1 MPTSPVTAR
10 TQTLKRLK
18 NFSNLLDR
26 AIPIPGTPYRFGLDP
41 ILGLLPGGGDCL
53 GAVFSAY
60 IIWEAA
66 KAGAPNAAIGKMAF
80 NVIFETLVG
89 VVPVL
94 GDLVDVAWK
103 ANVKNVELLE
113 AHLETLPDAPSA
125 GVIRDA
131 MPVEMRSDLPPQMP
145 PQPIAPGTESES
157 RSSLGVALVA
167 IAAIAVVTILA
178 IVGTVAIVRWVWGAL
193 TGM

>member
-1 MPTSPVTAR
+1 MPMSSSVSRA
-10 TQTLKRLK
+10 QVLKRLK

-26 AIPIPGTPYRFGLDP
+26 ALPIPGTPYRFGLDP

-66 KAGAPNAAIGKMAF
+66 KAGAPSEAIGKMAF
-80 NVIFETLVG
+80 NVIFETLLG

-113 AHLETLPDAPSA
+113 AHLDRLPEVLPPIDVP
-125 GVIRDA
+125 DT
-131 MPVEMRSDLPPQMP
+131 RSDMSSPPSPLPY
-145 PQPIAPGTESES
+145 G
-157 RSSLGVALVA
+157 
-167 IAAIAVVTILA
+167 
-178 IVGTVAIVRWVWGAL
+178 
-193 TGM
+193 

>member
-1 MPTSPVTAR
+1 MPTPSSTSRAQV
-10 TQTLKRLK
+10 LKRLK
-18 NFSNLLDR
+18 AFSNLLDR
-26 AIPIPGTPYRFGLDP
+26 ALPIPGTPYRFGLDP

-66 KAGAPNAAIGKMAF
+66 KAGAPSAAIGQMTF
-80 NVIFETLVG
+80 NVIFETLLG

-113 AHLETLPDAPSA
+113 AHLDAVADVPSSGVLRDAASAAVPEIGAAPS
-125 GVIRDA
+125 G
-131 MPVEMRSDLPPQMP
+131 
-145 PQPIAPGTESES
+145 QPIAPDTEPPSGQ
-157 RSSLGVALVA
+157 GVAV
-167 IAAIAVVTILA
+167 IAIAVIAAVTILA
-178 IVGTVAIVRWVWGAL
+178 LVGTLAIVRLLWTAF
-193 TGM
+193 TGS

>member
-1 MPTSPVTAR
+1 MPPLPVTSR
-10 TQTLKRLK
+10 TQVLQRLKR
-18 NFSNLLDR
+18 FSNLLDR
-26 AIPIPGTPYRFGLDP
+26 AIPIPGTPYRVGLDP
-41 ILGLLPGGGDCL
+41 LLGLLPGGGDCL

-66 KAGAPNAAIGKMAF
+66 KVGAPNAAIGKMAF

-113 AHLETLPDAPSA
+113 AYLDTLPDAPSA

-131 MPVEMRSDLPPQMP
+131 MPVEMRSDLPPQ
-145 PQPIAPGTESES
+145 PIAPGTESDL
-157 RSSLGVALVA
+157 RSSPGVA
-167 IAAIAVVTILA
+167 IAAIVAIGVVTILA
-178 IVGTVAIVRWVWGAL
+178 IIGTVAIVRWVWGAL
-193 TGM
+193 AGV

>member
-1 MPTSPVTAR
+1 MPTSSVTSRA
-10 TQTLKRLK
+10 QVLKRLK
-18 NFSNLLDR
+18 SFSNLLDR

-66 KAGAPNAAIGKMAF
+66 KAGAPNEAIGKMAF

-113 AHLETLPDAPSA
+113 AHLDTLPDAPAS
-125 GVIRDA
+125 GVLRDA
-131 MPVEMRSDLPPQMP
+131 SPAAFPEMRSA
-145 PQPIAPGTESES
+145 QPSAKTIAPGTES
-157 RSSLGVALVA
+157 RSSQGVAVVA
-167 IAAIAVVTILA
+167 IAAIVVVTILA
-178 IVGTVAIVRWVWGAL
+178 IVGTVAIARLVWGAL
-193 TGM
+193 TGS

>member
-1 MPTSPVTAR
+1 MLTPSSTSRAQV
-10 TQTLKRLK
+10 LKRLK
-18 NFSNLLDR
+18 AFSNLLDR

-66 KAGAPNAAIGKMAF
+66 KAGAPNAEIGKMTF
-80 NVIFETLVG
+80 NVLFETLLG

-113 AHLETLPDAPSA
+113 AHLDSIADAPSSE
-125 GVIRDA
+125 VLRDA
-131 MPVEMRSDLPPQMP
+131 APAATPEIRAAQPSA
-145 PQPIAPGTESES
+145 QPIAPEPGSP
-157 RSSLGVALVA
+157 SSQGVAV
-167 IAAIAVVTILA
+167 IAIAVIAAVTILA
-178 IVGTVAIVRWVWGAL
+178 LVGTLAIVRLLWTAF
-193 TGM
+193 TGG